1 MKCPV
6 TGDPYSNW
14 APDFI
19 GFLPTKKD
27 GISGLFLPRFW
38 AMPKFL
44 SFSEAKV
51 AHPGTICLISDD
63 SDFRSGRGRKPA
75 GQSCRKSGEGFLP
88 GKKRWFCDGKGKTKG
103 LKGKEYTGW
112 LVEQFHFKICNV
124 FSQQVAEGVHLPR
137 LYVPSPCWGY
147 NLSWRVFPGQP
158 ESFCLGVWSRSA
170 VSGRRGTVLDLPVN
184 PYDALWKV

>member
-1 MKCPV
+1 M
-6 TGDPYSNW
+6 GF
-14 APDFI
+14 PDFFCLVFGMPKLSASPRLRWLTQAPFASFPMI
-19 GFLPTKKD
+19 R
-27 GISGLFLPRFW
+27 ISGQGGGGNQRDK
-38 AMPKFL
+38 AA
-44 SFSEAKV
+44 ENVGKV
-51 AHPGTICLISDD
+51 
-63 SDFRSGRGRKPA
+63 F
-75 GQSCRKSGEGFLP
+75 CR
-88 GKKRWFCDGKGKTKG
+88 GKKGGFVMEKEKTKG

-184 PYDALWKV
+184 PYDAFRKV